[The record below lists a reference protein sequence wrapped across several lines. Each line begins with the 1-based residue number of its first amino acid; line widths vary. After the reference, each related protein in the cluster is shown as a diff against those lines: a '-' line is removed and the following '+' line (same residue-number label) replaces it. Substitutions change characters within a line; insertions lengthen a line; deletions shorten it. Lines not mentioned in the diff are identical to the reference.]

1 MTRTAVSTQDRPPA
15 RRPRN
20 DLTASLPRL
29 RRLLEEQRRFR
40 RDQLSQLA
48 NQDRQVQSEVAGVHL
63 EDLDAS
69 ADSARMEVS
78 AAVAAAARQALYDVE
93 EALERIDAGRY
104 GRCTQCEAEI
114 PVERLRAIPQAGLCM
129 RCQARAE
136 LRR

>member
-1 MTRTAVSTQDRPPA
+1 M
-15 RRPRN
+15 
-20 DLTASLPRL
+20 
-29 RRLLEEQRRFR
+29 LEEQRRFR
-40 RDQLSQLA
+40 RDQLAQLA
-48 NQDRQVQSEVAGVHL
+48 SLDRQAQFDIVGRHV

-93 EALERIDAGRY
+93 EALERIDAGQY
-104 GRCTQCEAEI
+104 GHCTQCDADI